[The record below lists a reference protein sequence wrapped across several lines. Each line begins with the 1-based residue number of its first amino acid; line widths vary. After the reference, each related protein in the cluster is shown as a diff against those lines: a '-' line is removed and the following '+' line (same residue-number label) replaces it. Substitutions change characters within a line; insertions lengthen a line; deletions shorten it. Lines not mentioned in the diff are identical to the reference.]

1 MKNISLVIIVS
12 LFFSSAYFFTSCK
25 KDETPTAPSE
35 AEIIENNIQTLLDSI
50 IENTHVPGMVA
61 GVWAPNEGID
71 LVYTAGVSNIETNA
85 SMDADMIFRIGS
97 NTKTFTIT
105 VLLQL
110 VDEGLISLNDPLSD
124 YLPDFPRANEVT
136 IEMLTNMRSG
146 IFCYMDL
153 IDELWIKVLYTDP
166 TKFWSTDELIALG
179 ASGDY
184 YFDPG
189 TDIHYSNTNTII
201 IQKIIEIVTGNSL
214 ESNIK
219 TRIIDKLNLVNT
231 AYLISG
237 INIPGFHS
245 SAYYYGEYDPEFPE
259 CSEYYDVSCMAAAG
273 SAVSDIYELKKYVKA
288 LVDGEF
294 LSAETQQKRMVCPE
308 TNSHY
313 GLGIL
318 NYKDFYGH
326 NGSMPGYTSLMMY
339 SPERNCTM
347 IVWYNC
353 QLDDATPDILMK
365 LIPELI
371 YSDF

>member
-1 MKNISLVIIVS
+1 MKKLLQILTFLFLVASVLIIS
-12 LFFSSAYFFTSCK
+12 CN
-25 KDETPTAPSE
+25 KDENSLTKSQ
-35 AEIIENNIQTLLDSI
+35 IIQNNIQSVLDSI
-50 IENTHVPGMVA
+50 IENTHVPGLVA

-71 LVYTAGVSNIETNA
+71 FVYTAGVSNLETQEPL
-85 SMDADMIFRIGS
+85 SDDMIFRIGS

-110 VDEGLISLNDPLSD
+110 VDEGLISLDDPLSN

-146 IFCYMDL
+146 IFSYTDL
-153 IDELWIKVLYTDP
+153 IDEFWMKVLYTEP

-179 ASGDY
+179 VSGDY

-189 TDIHYSNTNTII
+189 SDIHYSNTNTII
-201 IQKIIEIVTGNSL
+201 IEKIIEMITGISL

-219 TRIIDKLNLVNT
+219 TRIIDNLNLVNT

-237 INIPGFHS
+237 TNIPGFHS
-245 SAYYYGEYDPEFPE
+245 SAYYYGEYDADFPE
-259 CSEYYDVSCMAAAG
+259 YSEYYDVSWAAAAG
-273 SAVSDIYELKKYVKA
+273 SAISDIYELKKYVKA

-294 LSAETQQKRMVCPE
+294 LSDETQQKRMVCPE
-308 TNSHY
+308 SNSFY

-318 NYKDFYGH
+318 NYKGFYGH
-326 NGSMPGYTSLMMY
+326 NGSMPGYTSLMIY
-339 SPERNCTM
+339 SPERNCTI

-353 QLDDATPDILMK
+353 QLDDALPFILMQ